1 VKVPILLSI
10 LGGALIFLVLWEAF
24 EVILLP
30 RRVTRKYRFTRFF
43 YRNAWRI
50 WSAVF
55 RSISRGGRQETFLSY
70 FGPLS
75 LLLLLSIWAFGLIV
89 GFALLHWA
97 SGSLIKTPEGTAGFS
112 TDLYLSATT
121 FFTLGLGDVTPVA
134 PLARVFTA
142 VEAGL
147 GFGFLALLFAYLPA
161 LSQSISRREVNI
173 SLLDARAGSPP
184 TAAEMLRRRCH
195 DSDNMETLLQ
205 HLSEWERWAAELL
218 ESHLSYP
225 VLAYFRSHHDNQ
237 SWLAAITAILDTS
250 AFVMSYMEGSC
261 ARQAM
266 LTFAMA
272 RHAVVDIS
280 LIFGRSPVK
289 PKRDRLTPEE
299 LTELR
304 TVLTSAGLPLREGD
318 EVEKELTELRQMYE
332 PYVNALS
339 HHFRLAVPPWV
350 PESNRKDNW
359 ETSAWERRK
368 RLPRTERL
376 AEEEDEHF

>member
-1 VKVPILLSI
+1 MPILLSI
-10 LGGALIFLVLWEAF
+10 PGITLISLVLWEAF

-30 RRVTRKYRFTRFF
+30 RRVTRKYRFTRFY
-43 YRNAWRI
+43 YRTVWRI
-50 WSAVF
+50 WSGVF

-75 LLLLLSIWAFGLIV
+75 LLLLLSIWAFGLIT
-89 GFALLHWA
+89 GFALLHYA
-97 SGSLIKTPEGTAGFS
+97 SGSLIKTPEGIAGFS

-134 PLARVFTA
+134 PIARVFTA

-161 LSQSISRREVNI
+161 LNQAISRREINI

-195 DSDNMETLLQ
+195 DTDNMETLLQ

-250 AFVMSYMEGSC
+250 AFVMTYMEGSC

-280 LIFGRSPVK
+280 LIFGRPPVK

-299 LTELR
+299 LAELR
-304 TVLTSAGLPLREGD
+304 AGLASAGLPLREGD
-318 EVEKELTELRQMYE
+318 EAEKELTGLRSMYE
-332 PYVNALS
+332 SYVNALS
-339 HHFRLAVPPWV
+339 HHFLLAVPPWV
-350 PESNRKDNW
+350 PESKRRDNW
-359 ETSAWERRK
+359 ETSAWERRE
-368 RLPRTERL
+368 RLQRTERQD
-376 AEEEDEHF
+376 EEEDEHF

>member
-1 VKVPILLSI
+1 MPILLSI
-10 LGGALIFLVLWEAF
+10 MGIALISLVLWEAF

-30 RRVTRKYRFTRFF
+30 RRVTRKYRFTRFY
-43 YRNAWRI
+43 YRNVWRI
-50 WSAVF
+50 WSTVF
-55 RSISRGGRQETFLSY
+55 RSISRAGRQETFLSY

-75 LLLLLSIWAFGLIV
+75 LLLLLSIWAFGLIL
-89 GFALLHWA
+89 GFALLHQA
-97 SGSLIKTPEGTAGFS
+97 SGSLVRTPEGTAGFS

-134 PLARVFTA
+134 PVARVFTA

-161 LSQSISRREVNI
+161 LNQAISRREISI

-195 DSDNMETLLQ
+195 DADNMETLLQ

-250 AFVMSYMEGSC
+250 AFVMSHMEGSC

-266 LTFAMA
+266 LTLAMA

-280 LIFGRSPVK
+280 LVFGRPPVK
-289 PKRDRLTPEE
+289 PNRDRLTPEE
-299 LTELR
+299 LAWLCTTLA
-304 TVLTSAGLPLREGD
+304 SAGLPLRKGD
-318 EVEKELTELRQMYE
+318 EAEKELTELRQMYE

-339 HHFRLAVPPWV
+339 QHFLLAVPPWV
-350 PESNRKDNW
+350 PEINRRDNW
-359 ETSAWERRK
+359 ETSVWERRK
-368 RLPRTERL
+368 RLQRAERQD
-376 AEEEDEHF
+376 EEEDEHF

>member
-1 VKVPILLSI
+1 MNFDLIQVEVKMPIVAFI
-10 LGGALIFLVLWEAF
+10 LGITLIFFVLWEAF

-43 YRNAWRI
+43 YRSTWRV
-50 WSAVF
+50 WAAAF
-55 RSISRGGRQETFLSY
+55 RSTSRGGRQETFLGY

-89 GFALLHWA
+89 GFAFLHWA
-97 SGSLIKTPEGTAGFS
+97 SGSQIKTPEGSSGLS

-147 GFGFLALLFAYLPA
+147 GFGFLALLFAYLPG
-161 LSQSISRREVNI
+161 LNQLISRREINI

-184 TAAEMLRRRCH
+184 TAAQMLRRRCH
-195 DSDNMETLLQ
+195 DTDNMNTLLQ

-237 SWLAAITAILDTS
+237 S
-250 AFVMSYMEGSC
+250 
-261 ARQAM
+261 
-266 LTFAMA
+266 
-272 RHAVVDIS
+272 
-280 LIFGRSPVK
+280 
-289 PKRDRLTPEE
+289 
-299 LTELR
+299 
-304 TVLTSAGLPLREGD
+304 
-318 EVEKELTELRQMYE
+318 
-332 PYVNALS
+332 
-339 HHFRLAVPPWV
+339 
-350 PESNRKDNW
+350 
-359 ETSAWERRK
+359 
-368 RLPRTERL
+368 
-376 AEEEDEHF
+376 

>member
-1 VKVPILLSI
+1 MKVPVVLCI
-10 LGGALIFLVLWEAF
+10 LGIALIFFVLLEGF

-30 RRVTRKYRFTRFF
+30 RRVTRKYRFTRLF

-55 RSISRGGRQETFLSY
+55 HSVSKGGRKETLLSY

-97 SGSLIKTPEGTAGFS
+97 SGSLIKTPEGTVGFS

-121 FFTLGLGDVTPVA
+121 FFTLGLGDVTPAA

-161 LSQSISRREVNI
+161 LNQSISRREVNI

-195 DSDNMETLLQ
+195 DTNNMETLLQ
-205 HLSEWERWAAELL
+205 HLSEWERWCAELL

-237 SWLAAITAILDTS
+237 SWLAAITAILDAS

-289 PKRDRLTPEE
+289 QKQDRLTSEE
-299 LTELR
+299 LAKLR
-304 TVLTSAGLPLREGD
+304 TDLASAGLKLREGD

-332 PYVNALS
+332 PYVSALS
-339 HHFRLAVPPWV
+339 HHFRLAVPPWI
-350 PESNRKDNW
+350 PESDRRDNW
-359 ETSAWERRK
+359 ETSAREQRK
-368 RLPRTERL
+368 RLERTGRPI
-376 AEEEDEHF
+376 EEEDEHF

>member
-1 VKVPILLSI
+1 VQVLSAI
-10 LGGALIFLVLWEAF
+10 LGVSLILLVLWEAF

-30 RRVTRKYRFTRFF
+30 RRVTRKYRFTRLF

-50 WSAVF
+50 WSALF
-55 RSISRGGRQETFLSY
+55 RSISKGRLQDTFLSY

-89 GFALLHWA
+89 GFGLLHWA
-97 SGSLIKTPEGTAGFS
+97 CGSPIKTPEGVAGFS

-121 FFTLGLGDVTPVA
+121 FFTLGLGDVTPLA
-134 PLARVFTA
+134 PIARVLTA

-161 LSQSISRREVNI
+161 LSQSISRRELNI

-195 DSDNMETLLQ
+195 DTNMETLLR

-225 VLAYFRSHHDNQ
+225 VLAYFRSQHDNQ

-250 AFVMSYMEGSC
+250 AFVLSAMEGTC
-261 ARQAM
+261 ARQAQ

-272 RHAVVDIS
+272 RHTVVDLS
-280 LIFGRSPVK
+280 LIFRRSPIK
-289 PKRDRLTPEE
+289 PKRDRFTPEE
-299 LTELR
+299 FAELR
-304 TVLTSAGLPLREGD
+304 AALAEAGLPLREGNEAEQD
-318 EVEKELTELRQMYE
+318 LTELRLMYE
-332 PYVNALS
+332 PYVSALS
-339 HHFRLAVPPWV
+339 EYFRLTVPPWV
-350 PESNRKDNW
+350 TGTIRKDNW
-359 ETSAWERRK
+359 ETSAWGRMRI
-368 RLPRTERL
+368 RQRTDRTD
-376 AEEEDEHF
+376 EEEDAHF